1 MAPLAVLGIGG
12 RGCSAIEYLRYHG
25 PAGLRLMAANTDSRP
40 LARNASCAEP
50 SGRLSV
56 APPAVQWILLG
67 DGGQGAGGNAARG
80 RRAAELDAADI
91 RAALTGVKQLLIVV
105 GLGGG
110 TGSGAAPVAA
120 RIAQELGAAVY
131 VVASLPF
138 SWEGRDR
145 ALAAAAA
152 LQALREQGCPV
163 DVMPNDDLLGL
174 DEDISQEDAFA
185 HADAQVAAIA
195 MALADGSATVRSSPE
210 R

>member
-1 MAPLAVLGIGG
+1 MTPLAVLGIGG
-12 RGCSAIEYLRYHG
+12 RGCSAIEHLRRHG
-25 PAGLRLMAANTDSRP
+25 PAGLLLIAANTDSRP
-40 LARNASCAEP
+40 LARNASPAEP

-56 APPAVQWILLG
+56 APSAVQSILIG
-67 DGGQGAGGNAARG
+67 DGGQGAGGDAAQG
-80 RRAAELDAADI
+80 RWAAELHAADI

-120 RIAQELGAAVY
+120 RIAQELGATVH
-131 VVASLPF
+131 VVATLPF

-145 ALAAAAA
+145 ALAAADA

-195 MALADGSATVRSSPE
+195 AALAGRSATGRSSPE